1 MMAKT
6 PKADRKRAPQSD
18 DALRLAALRW
28 YAITIERIS
37 IEVFATHPEKYE
49 QLEGKLKD
57 ACKALQGLGGQ
68 KKKLKGPDEDEQ
80 DGCPDGYKLC
90 PDGLCAPMCGV

>member
-1 MMAKT
+1 MAKT
-6 PKADRKRAPQSD
+6 RKADARRAPQSD

-28 YAITIERIS
+28 YAITIERLS
-37 IEVFATHPEKYE
+37 IEVFATHPEKYNE
-49 QLEGKLKD
+49 LEAKLKD
-57 ACKALQGLGGQ
+57 ACKALKALGGQ

-90 PDGLCAPMCGV
+90 SNGLCAPMCGV